1 MIQQRTCRQD
11 TRECSCAP
19 RRVVV
24 CGVVMPVTFSRGG
37 PRPPCDFSTRTHG
50 IERRALAAAARAGVM
65 VLVLHLHVVACA
77 SWLSCEAVREAP
89 AVSRNVQGLSLL
101 GSSPPRG
108 LACPNA
114 PPCTTRWTLCA
125 LRGGYTVASTS
136 NMTALDA
143 PLDNP
148 AEQPTRLPDSGGP
161 HAANGVKYVN
171 WTALHET
178 YDDWDDSTE
187 SHDDWM
193 VADDAADG
201 LACDGW
207 P

>member
-37 PRPPCDFSTRTHG
+37 PRPPCDSSTRTHG
-50 IERRALAAAARAGVM
+50 TERRALAAAARAGVM
-65 VLVLHLHVVACA
+65 VFVLHLHVVACA
-77 SWLSCEAVREAP
+77 GWLSCEAVREAP
-89 AVSRNVQGLSLL
+89 AVSRNVPGLSLPV
-101 GSSPPRG
+101 SSPRG

-114 PPCTTRWTLCA
+114 RPRTTRWTLYA

-136 NMTALDA
+136 NVTAMDA
-143 PLDNP
+143 PLDSP

-178 YDDWDDSTE
+178 YDDWGDSTE
-187 SHDDWM
+187 SLDDWM
-193 VADDAADG
+193 VPDDATG
-201 LACDGW
+201 LACDEW

>member
-19 RRVVV
+19 GRVVV
-24 CGVVMPVTFSRGG
+24 CGVVMPVTFSRCG
-37 PRPPCDFSTRTHG
+37 PRPPRTHG
-50 IERRALAAAARAGVM
+50 TERRALAAAARASVM

-77 SWLSCEAVREAP
+77 GWLSCEAVREAP
-89 AVSRNVQGLSLL
+89 AVSRNVPGLSLPV
-101 GSSPPRG
+101 SSPRG

-114 PPCTTRWTLCA
+114 RPRTTRWTLYA

-136 NMTALDA
+136 NVTAMDA
-143 PLDNP
+143 PLDSP

-187 SHDDWM
+187 SLDDWM
-193 VADDAADG
+193 VPDDATG
-201 LACDGW
+201 LACDEW